1 MKGLSPLIASVLL
14 IAFTVSIA
22 MIIMGWLS
30 SFARTTTTNITTKT
44 EEALG
49 CSDAS
54 IAIEHVYVSGTSAAI
69 VVKNTGFVD
78 LNVSG
83 MIVNTT
89 GGTCSTTSPTTVAR
103 GETKALSLS
112 ECSPSGMGGVG
123 CPAFSRAIVTTNC
136 GGVSDTVT
144 STAYVTCSS

>member
-30 SFARTTTTNITTKT
+30 SFARTTTTNISTKAET
-44 EEALG
+44 ALG

-54 IAIEHVYVSGTSAAI
+54 ITIDHIYVSGTSAAI

-89 GGTCSTTSPTTVAR
+89 GGTCSTTSATLVPK
-103 GETKALSLS
+103 GETKVLSLS
-112 ECSPSGMGGVG
+112 GCNPSGMGGSG
-123 CPAFSRAIVTTNC
+123 CPYFSRAIVTTNC
-136 GGVSDTVT
+136 GGVSDEVT
-144 STAYVTCSS
+144 SLAYVTCSS

>member
-1 MKGLSPLIASVLL
+1 
-14 IAFTVSIA
+14 
-22 MIIMGWLS
+22 
-30 SFARTTTTNITTKT
+30 
-44 EEALG
+44 LG

-54 IAIEHVYVSGTSAAI
+54 ITIGHIYVSGTSAAI

-89 GGTCSTTSPTTVAR
+89 GGTCSTTSATLVPK
-103 GETKALSLS
+103 GETRALSLS
-112 ECSPSGMGGVG
+112 G
-123 CPAFSRAIVTTNC
+123 CQGIGANCAGFSRAIVTTNC
-136 GGVSDTVT
+136 GGVSDEVT